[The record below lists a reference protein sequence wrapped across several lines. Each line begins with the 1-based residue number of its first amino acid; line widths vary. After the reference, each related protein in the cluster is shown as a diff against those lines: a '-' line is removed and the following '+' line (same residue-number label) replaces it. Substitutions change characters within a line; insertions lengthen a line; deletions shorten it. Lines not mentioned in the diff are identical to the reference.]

1 MTHPLPYESQS
12 TPETFP
18 ADNGYTLLRTL
29 AKAGIVFLIL
39 TSTIHF
45 LLPLRDSF
53 IRTQAEAIVSNE
65 APVCVGYSLPLK
77 THLKGTK

>member
-1 MTHPLPYESQS
+1 MKPNIWEPSI
-12 TPETFP
+12 PDPIP
-18 ADNGYTLLRTL
+18 ADNGYTLLRTFV
-29 AKAGIVFLIL
+29 KAGIVFLIL

-65 APVCVGYSLPLK
+65 TPVCVGYSLPLK
-77 THLKGTK
+77 AHLKGK